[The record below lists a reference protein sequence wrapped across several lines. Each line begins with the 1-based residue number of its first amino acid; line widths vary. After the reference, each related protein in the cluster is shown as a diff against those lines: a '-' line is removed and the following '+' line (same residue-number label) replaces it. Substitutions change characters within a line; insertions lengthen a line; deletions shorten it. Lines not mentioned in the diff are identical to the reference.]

1 MLLREI
7 TFIKGVR
14 RKELG
19 RGNMAAR
26 CFLYLKVY
34 IFFLCS
40 MHYFP
45 LDGVLAERLFT
56 AFDKDRNGHID
67 CDEFLGLYI
76 YRDYGKSRFSIR
88 IVT

>member
-1 MLLREI
+1 MS
-7 TFIKGVR
+7 
-14 RKELG
+14 
-19 RGNMAAR
+19 
-26 CFLYLKVY
+26 

-56 AFDKDRNGHID
+56 AFDKDRNGRID

-76 YRDYGKSRFSIR
+76 
-88 IVT
+88 